1 MAGFQKIFRITG
13 GFRATFLEPQ
23 AAIEKP
29 EGTSFI
35 KRVTGKI
42 FTISK

>member
-13 GFRATFLEPQ
+13 GFRVLEPQ
-23 AAIEKP
+23 AAIVKP
-29 EGTSFI
+29 GGTSFI